1 MNARSDFRRMLGLL
15 QACAALWLAGL
26 MAVLAPG
33 TVQAAEPMVFIHNG
47 MESPSDTRYNYH
59 WQVLRAA
66 LDATSA
72 QWGPYELRPAPYMNE
87 TRQVAELQKP
97 DGLLNTMVLDT
108 TRELEEKLT
117 PVRLPIDKG
126 LLGYRVFLIRKADQD
141 RFSTLRTLDQL
152 RQFSI
157 GQGADWSDT
166 RILQQAGFHVV
177 TGYSYEGLFGMLN
190 HRRFDAFG
198 RGAVE
203 VQGEMSTFG
212 KQYPDM
218 AIEKSLLLYY
228 PLPVYFWFD
237 RDASGQE
244 RARRVE
250 QGMRLIQANGTFDRL
265 FKAEFGDLVRSLN
278 LKGRRLFKI
287 DNPLLPSGSKDIDK
301 RWLYEPTK

>member
-1 MNARSDFRRMLGLL
+1 MNAWPDFRRMLGVR
-15 QACAALWLAGL
+15 ARPALWLAGL
-26 MAVLAPG
+26 LAVLAPWAG
-33 TVQAAEPMVFIHNG
+33 RAAEPMVFVHNG
-47 MESPSDTRYNYH
+47 MESPSDIRYSYH

-66 LDATSA
+66 LDATAA
-72 QWGPYELRPAPYMNE
+72 QWGPYELRPAPFMNE
-87 TRQVAELQKP
+87 TRQIAELQKP

-126 LLGYRVFLIRKADQD
+126 LLGYRVFLIRKGEQE
-141 RFSTLRTLDQL
+141 RFNSVRTLDQL

-166 RILQQAGFHVV
+166 RILQQAGFPVV

-203 VQGEMSTFG
+203 VQGEMTTFG
-212 KQYPDM
+212 KQYPNM
-218 AIEKSLLLYY
+218 AIEKNLLLYY
-228 PLPVYFWFD
+228 PLPVYFWFGTD
-237 RDASGQE
+237 TAAQE

-250 QGMRLIQANGTFDRL
+250 QGMRLIQASGSFDRL
-265 FKAEFGDLVRSLN
+265 FKAEFSGLVQSLN

-287 DNPLLPSGSKDIDK
+287 DNPLLPESSKEIDK
-301 RWLYEPTK
+301 RWFFEPTK